1 MLQMTNLKKMFELQ
15 DFFEDRDQAVK
26 TIVDVYRQF
35 RVCKT
40 VQKLNGYKQKGF
52 IATDVLMVL
61 LLMSF
66 TLSKTVYGMLK
77 SGIGYMTEME
87 KDVYYR
93 LKNNP
98 RIDWRSLLFS
108 FVRRFLKIAKEKSC
122 EEKKPVTC
130 MIIDDVFLRK
140 AGKTIEKIGKVWD
153 HVLQKHLLGFK
164 MLVLGFW
171 DGTSFS
177 PLDFSFHSEK
187 GGNKNKPSGLSKKE
201 RKARYKK
208 KREKTDPGYQ
218 RIREVS
224 KKKTVIAMEMIKRA
238 VKNGFIPN
246 YVLMDKW
253 FISEEFIQVIRK
265 LKKGIVHLIA
275 ACKMD
280 NRKYYYQGSQ
290 LNAKQILSLNKG
302 KRKRC
307 RSLKMLY
314 IPIFVEY
321 KGVKMVLFFNKASR
335 RKHWQLLVSSDVKLS
350 FKKALEIY
358 SIRWTIEVFFKE
370 CKQYLGLG
378 KCQSNDFDAQIADTT
393 ITLMRYI
400 LLNLMKR
407 FSSYETLGQVFSNTQ
422 IFMLELN
429 LSQKIWNLFIQLCR
443 SLCDWLGIDYNEII
457 SVFFQI
463 PEFQETI
470 FRFFDPLEKMN
481 MDEKVIFNNAA

>member
-1 MLQMTNLKKMFELQ
+1 MTNLKKMFELQ
-15 DFFEDRDQAVK
+15 EFFEDSDQAIK
-26 TIVDVYRQF
+26 TIADVYRQF

-40 VQKLNGYKQKGF
+40 VQKLNSYKQKGF

-77 SGIGYMTEME
+77 SGICCMTEME

-98 RIDWRSLLFS
+98 KIDWRALLFS

-122 EEKKPVTC
+122 KENNSVTC

-140 AGKTIEKIGKVWD
+140 AGKRIEKIGKVWD
-153 HVLQKHLLGFK
+153 HVLQKSLIGFK

-171 DGTSFS
+171 DGTSFN

-187 GGNKNKPSGLSKKE
+187 GKNKDKPNGLTKKE
-201 RKARYKK
+201 RKVRYKK
-208 KREKTDPGYQ
+208 KRDKSDPGYQ
-218 RIREVS
+218 RIQEVS
-224 KKKTVIAMEMIKRA
+224 KKKTVTAMAMIKRA
-238 VKNGFIPN
+238 IKNGFVPN

-370 CKQYLGLG
+370 CKQHLGLG
-378 KCQSNDFDAQIADTT
+378 KCQSNDFDAQIADAT

-443 SLCDWLGIDYNEII
+443 SFCDWLGIDYNEVI
-457 SVFFQI
+457 SVFFQT

-470 FRFFDPLEKMN
+470 FRFFDPREKQN
-481 MDEKVIFNNAA
+481 LDEKVIFSNVA

>member
-1 MLQMTNLKKMFELQ
+1 MLQIKNLKSMFELQ
-15 DFFEDRDQAVK
+15 EFFQDSDKAVK
-26 TIVDVYRQF
+26 TIADFYRQF

-40 VQKLNGYKQKGF
+40 VQKLNSYKQKGF

-66 TLSKTVYGMLK
+66 TLSKSVYGMIK
-77 SGIGYMTEME
+77 SGMSYMTEME

-98 RIDWRSLLFS
+98 KIDWRSLLFS
-108 FVRRFLKIAKEKSC
+108 FGKRFRKISQEQSC
-122 EEKKPVTC
+122 DENKAVKCLIV
-130 MIIDDVFLRK
+130 DDVFLGK
-140 AGKTIEKIGKVWD
+140 VGKTIEKIGKVYD
-153 HVLQKHLLGFK
+153 HVFQKYLLGFK
-164 MLVLGFW
+164 MLALGFW
-171 DGTSFS
+171 DGKSFI

-187 GGNKNKPSGLSKKE
+187 GKNKEKPYGLSKKE
-201 RKARYKK
+201 LKARYHK
-208 KREKTDPGYQ
+208 KRDKSEAGYK

-224 KKKTVIAMEMIKRA
+224 KKKTEMAKIMLTRA
-238 VKNGFIPN
+238 VKYGFIPD

-253 FISEEFIQVIRK
+253 FLSEDMIRVIRK
-265 LKKGIVHLIA
+265 LKRGIIHLIA

-280 NRKYYYQGSQ
+280 KRKYFYQGKQ
-290 LNAKQILSLNKG
+290 LTAKQILAMNKCRI
-302 KRKRC
+302 KHC

-314 IPIFVEY
+314 IPIVVEY
-321 KGVKMVLFFNKASR
+321 KGIEMILFFNKANR
-335 RKHWQLLVSSDVKLS
+335 RKYWEMLVTTDLNLN
-350 FKKALEIY
+350 FKKALETY

-370 CKQYLGLG
+370 CKQHLSLG

-407 FSSYETLGQVFSNTQ
+407 FSSYETLGEAFSNTQ

-429 LSQKIWNLFIQLCR
+429 LSQKIWDVFVQLCR
-443 SLCDWLGIDYNEII
+443 SFCDWLGVDYNEMI
-457 SVFFQI
+457 SVFFQT

-470 FRFFDPLEKMN
+470 FRFFDPLEKVKTRKEGN
-481 MDEKVIFNNAA
+481 LENAA